1 MSYKFCHRLK
11 NALFFSNNDII
22 HCCSGE
28 EQTSPKFM
36 DNYYGEFFDKNL
48 LYESKK
54 SAQLRAKNGEVPF
67 KACENCH
74 SFTEEEW
81 DDDLSIKDIAISHWT
96 ACNCNCF
103 YCYTAKDKN
112 YFNTRK
118 PYKLMPVLE
127 EIKDIIDF
135 NGVVRFIGGDVAMLE
150 EFEQIVNFFYDNG
163 MRDFYVPTSG
173 IKFLPTIEKILL
185 GGYGHVIVSVDSGNA
200 EMYRKIKQVDC
211 FDKVAENISRYISA
225 ANEGGSLFELKYIL
239 IPNVNDNIE
248 QVRSWLDFAEKMGA
262 KNLALDFE
270 ASYLVQKPN
279 EIPKSV
285 VEMYNLI
292 KNHCDEN
299 GLHYGQFMY
308 LSQLL
313 HGLENGRYKLA
324 E

>member
-11 NALFFSNNDII
+11 NALFFSNSDII

-81 DDDLSIKDIAISHWT
+81 DDDLSIKDISISHWT

-150 EFEQIVNFFYDNG
+150 EFEQIVDFFYDNG

-211 FDKVAENISRYISA
+211 FDKVAENILRYISA

-239 IPNVNDNIE
+239 IPNLNDNVE
-248 QVRSWLDFAEKMGA
+248 QVRSWLDFAEKIGA
-262 KNLALDFE
+262 KNLAL
-270 ASYLVQKPN
+270 
-279 EIPKSV
+279 
-285 VEMYNLI
+285 
-292 KNHCDEN
+292 KNHCDDN